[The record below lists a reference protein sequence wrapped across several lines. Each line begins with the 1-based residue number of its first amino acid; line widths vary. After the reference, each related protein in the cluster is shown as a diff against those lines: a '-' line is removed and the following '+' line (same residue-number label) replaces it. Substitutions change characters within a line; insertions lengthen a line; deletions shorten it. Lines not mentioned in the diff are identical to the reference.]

1 MKPITGL
8 IILLVVASCHTMHQ
22 TVNLPSFDSEAHRG
36 GRGLMPENTIP
47 AMLHALDLGIT
58 TLEMDAVITADRQV
72 ILSHEP
78 FFNKEIT
85 SRKDGAPLPSG
96 NSKELN
102 IYSMS
107 YQETQQYDVGLKP
120 HPRFPKQIKLPVTK
134 PLLADVID
142 SAEAYAKLHRR
153 PLPFYNIE
161 TKSEPLTDGV
171 FHPKPAEFVAL
182 LLKVIQ
188 SKGISERVII
198 QSFDFR
204 TLRIIH
210 EHYPAI
216 KTAALVADRKLQPD
230 SVVTSL
236 GFSPTLYSPEFSMVD
251 KELVDL
257 CHSKGMK
264 ILPWTVN
271 SASQIRKLKDMGVDG
286 IISDFP
292 DLFRE

>member
-1 MKPITGL
+1 
-8 IILLVVASCHTMHQ
+8 
-22 TVNLPSFDSEAHRG
+22 
-36 GRGLMPENTIP
+36 MPENTIP
-47 AMLHALDLGIT
+47 AMLHALDLGVI
-58 TLEMDAVITADRQV
+58 TLEMDAVITADQQV

-85 SRKDGAPLPSG
+85 SRKDGSALPSG
-96 NSKELN
+96 GSKELN
-102 IYSMS
+102 IYHMS

-120 HPRFPKQIKLPVTK
+120 HPRFPKQMKLPVTK
-134 PLLADVID
+134 PLLSDVID
-142 SAEAYAKLHRR
+142 SAEAHSLNNNR

-161 TKSEPLTDGV
+161 TKTQPSTDGV
-171 FHPKPAEFVAL
+171 FHPAPLDFVDL
-182 LLKVIQ
+182 LVRVIQ

-204 TLRIIH
+204 TLQIIH
-210 EHYPAI
+210 DKYPGI
-216 KTAALVADRKLQPD
+216 KTAALVGDRKLQPD
-230 SVVTSL
+230 SVIRSL
-236 GFSPTLYSPEFSMVD
+236 GFTPTVYSPEFTMVD
-251 KELVDL
+251 KELVSL

-271 SASQIRKLKDMGVDG
+271 SAAEIRRLKEMGVDG

>member
-120 HPRFPKQIKLPVTK
+120 HPRFPK
-134 PLLADVID
+134 
-142 SAEAYAKLHRR
+142 
-153 PLPFYNIE
+153 
-161 TKSEPLTDGV
+161 SEPLTDGV

-271 SASQIRKLKDMGVDG
+271 SAAQIRRLKEMGVDG